1 MKTDLS
7 KLLYDNTQIIENEL
21 KNYLNVKNDNGL
33 SEIMAYSLLSGGK
46 RIRPFIVLETYKL
59 FSKNGDIKKALP
71 FACALEM
78 IQTYSLI
85 HDDLPCMDNDD
96 YRRGKLT
103 SHKVFGE
110 DKALLAGDTLLT
122 YAFEVLASNQ
132 YVSDKSVRLA
142 TVVLSKFAGFSGMAG
157 GQMID
162 LNSAGN
168 VKSLEELKYM
178 HTLKTAALIKSAVV
192 LGYLAATDEPL
203 NNVISDLEKYAENI
217 GVAFQIRDDILD
229 KISSSEELGKPVGS
243 DEKNSKTT
251 SLTFLTVN
259 EAENEV
265 KALTLEAIS
274 IIEKYYQNIDGIH
287 ALSELAEYMV
297 NRKKWDLIYIYLPLD
312 I

>member
-1 MKTDLS
+1 MRTEFNE
-7 KLLYDNTQIIENEL
+7 LLINNTLIIENEL
-21 KNYLNVKNDNGL
+21 KKYLDVKNDNGL
-33 SEIMAYSLLSGGK
+33 LEVMEYSLLSGGK
-46 RIRPFIVLETYKL
+46 RIRPFIVLEAYKL
-59 FSKNGDIKKALP
+59 FSNGDDITKALP

-122 YAFEVLASNQ
+122 YAFEILASNK

-142 TVVLSKFAGFSGMAG
+142 TLTLAKFAGFSGMAG

-162 LNSAGN
+162 LNSFGN
-168 VKSLEELKYM
+168 VKSLDELKYM
-178 HTLKTAALIKSAVV
+178 HTLKTAALIKASVI
-192 LGYLAATDEPL
+192 LGYLAATDVPSDEI
-203 NNVISDLEKYAENI
+203 ISDLEKYAENV

-229 KISSSEELGKPVGS
+229 KIASSEELGKPVGS

-251 SLTFLTVN
+251 SLTFLTIN

-265 KALTLEAIS
+265 KSLTIEAIS
-274 IIEKYYQNIDGIH
+274 IIEKYYKKYNGIH
-287 ALSELAEYMV
+287 ALSELANYMV
-297 NRKKWDLIYIYLPLD
+297 NRKKWD
-312 I
+312 